1 MEVKKTDF
9 KDLLIC
15 NPTVFKDDRGYF
27 YESFNLKKFS
37 DATGLHPNFVQDN
50 QSRSTFGVLRGL
62 HFQVGDMAQSK
73 LVRVLEGEVL
83 DVVVDMRKEEP
94 TFGKSFSIMLTAAN
108 RTQLFIP
115 RGFAHGF
122 LTLSPKATFFYK
134 CDNYYDKE
142 SERGLL
148 YNDPVLDINWQLEEQ
163 DFILSEKDKVNP
175 NFETLIKTL

>member
-1 MEVKKTDF
+1 MQVKQTDF
-9 KDLLIC
+9 KDLIIC

-37 DATGLHPNFVQDN
+37 DATGLLPNFVQDN

-94 TFGKSFSIMLTAAN
+94 TFGKSFSIILTAAN

-122 LTLSPKATFFYK
+122 LTLSSKATFFYK
-134 CDNYYDKE
+134 CDNYYDKN
-142 SERGLL
+142 SERGLQ
-148 YNDPVLDINWQLEEQ
+148 YNDPALDINWQLEEQ
-163 DFILSEKDKVNP
+163 DFILSEKDQENL

>member
-1 MEVKKTDF
+1 MEVQFTAF
-9 KDLLIC
+9 KDLIIC

-27 YESFNLKKFS
+27 YESFNLEKFS
-37 DATGLHPNFVQDN
+37 KATGVHPTFVQDN

-73 LVRVLEGEVL
+73 LVRVIEGEVL

-94 TFGKSFSIMLTAAN
+94 TFGKSFSIMLTGAN
-108 RTQLFIP
+108 RTQLYIP

-122 LTLSPKATFFYK
+122 LTLSTTATFCYK
-134 CDNYYDKE
+134 CDNYYDGA

-148 YNDPVLDINWQLEEQ
+148 YNDPALDINWQLEEQ
-163 DFILSEKDKVNP
+163 DFILSKKDKESLG
-175 NFETLIKTL
+175 FEALIKTL

>member
-1 MEVKKTDF
+1 MEVKFTGF
-9 KDLLIC
+9 KDLIIC

-27 YESFNLKKFS
+27 YESFNLQRFS
-37 DATGLHPNFVQDN
+37 ELTGLNPNFVQDN

-62 HFQVGDMAQSK
+62 HFQIGNMAQSK

-94 TFGKSFSIMLTAAN
+94 TFGQSFSIILTAAN
-108 RTQLFIP
+108 RSQLYIP

-122 LTLSPKATFFYK
+122 LTLSTTATFFYK

-148 YNDPVLDINWQLEEQ
+148 YNDPSLDINWQLEEQ
-163 DFILSEKDKVNP
+163 DFILSEKDKANL
-175 NFETLIKTL
+175 NFEALIKTL

>member
-1 MEVKKTDF
+1 MEVQFTAF
-9 KDLLIC
+9 KDLIIC
-15 NPTVFKDDRGYF
+15 KPKVFEDDRGYF
-27 YESFNLKKFS
+27 YESFNLKNFTKV
-37 DATGLHPNFVQDN
+37 TGLSPVFVQDN

-108 RTQLFIP
+108 RTQLYIP

-122 LTLSPKATFFYK
+122 LTLSSTATFCYK
-134 CDNYYDKE
+134 CDNYYDE
-142 SERGLL
+142 TSERGLL
-148 YNDPVLDINWQLEEQ
+148 YNDPALDINWQLEEQ
-163 DFILSEKDKVNP
+163 DFILSQKDKESLR
-175 NFETLIKTL
+175 FEALIKTL